1 MSARWWT
8 TTASGYGG
16 DRVIPGGTQRLH
28 RHDRRTS
35 IVIYGSDGEILGAD
49 GDVRYALRRGPGE
62 VRYFGPGEVPLT
74 HALRNTG
81 ERDIRIVVVELL
93 T

>member
-1 MSARWWT
+1 MTRVRPARPRNGCTRT
-8 TTASGYGG
+8 TG
-16 DRVIPGGTQRLH
+16 
-28 RHDRRTS
+28 RTS
-35 IVIYGSDGEILGAD
+35 IVIDGSDGEILGAD
-49 GDVRYALRRGPGE
+49 GDVRYALHRGPGE

>member
-1 MSARWWT
+1 MTRVRPARPRNGCTRT
-8 TTASGYGG
+8 TG
-16 DRVIPGGTQRLH
+16 
-28 RHDRRTS
+28 RTS
-35 IVIYGSDGEILGAD
+35 IVIDGSDGEILGAD
-49 GDVRYALRRGPGE
+49 GDVRYALRR
-62 VRYFGPGEVPLT
+62 GPGEVPLT

>member
-1 MSARWWT
+1 MTRVRPARPRNGCTRT
-8 TTASGYGG
+8 TG
-16 DRVIPGGTQRLH
+16 
-28 RHDRRTS
+28 RTS
-35 IVIYGSDGEILGAD
+35 IVIDGSDGEILGAD

-93 T
+93 TCPAWRPPSVG

>member
-1 MSARWWT
+1 MSQGLRKG
-8 TTASGYGG
+8 SDFGC
-16 DRVIPGGTQRLH
+16 
-28 RHDRRTS
+28 RHGVSFHVPSTRTS
-35 IVIYGSDGEILGAD
+35 IVIDGSDGEILGAD